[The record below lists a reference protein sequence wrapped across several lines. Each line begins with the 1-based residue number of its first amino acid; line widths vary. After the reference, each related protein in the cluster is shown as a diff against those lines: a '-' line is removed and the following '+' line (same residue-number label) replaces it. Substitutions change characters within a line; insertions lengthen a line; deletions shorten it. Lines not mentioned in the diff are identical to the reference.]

1 MKAITVQEVHAA
13 AEQLLAKIEGGD
25 EEKME

>member
-13 AEQLLAKIEGGD
+13 AEQLLAEMEGGE
-25 EEKME
+25 EEKRE

>member
-13 AEQLLAKIEGGD
+13 AEQLLAEMEGGD
-25 EEKME
+25 EEKRE